1 MFRSFSSCS
10 PPLKD
15 KPLLEVHCVHP
26 APAPVKHSLSYIY
39 SMHSDTAQQPQ
50 KVTFCICSREIYSSE
65 LYAINNN
72 LSMLS
77 FAPQFSM
84 VY

>member
-1 MFRSFSSCS
+1 
-10 PPLKD
+10 
-15 KPLLEVHCVHP
+15 
-26 APAPVKHSLSYIY
+26 
-39 SMHSDTAQQPQ
+39 MHSDTAQQPQ
-50 KVTFCICSREIYSSE
+50 KVTFYICSWEMYSSE
-65 LYAINNN
+65 LYVINNN

>member
-1 MFRSFSSCS
+1 M
-10 PPLKD
+10 
-15 KPLLEVHCVHP
+15 LEVGYVHP
-26 APAPVKHSLSYIY
+26 APAPVKDCLSYIY

-50 KVTFCICSREIYSSE
+50 KVTFYICSREIYSSE
-65 LYAINNN
+65 LYVINNN